1 MNWEVRTM
9 RSVTSYFNS
18 TLYRKAMSRYWP
30 LWVFFGGIWLFVIP
44 LNLLNLGMNYG
55 RYGYG
60 ATEYASWIAKQARNI
75 PMNSLGMGVGLTMFY
90 AVLCAMAVFG
100 YLYNSR
106 SACMMHALPPRR
118 EALFLSHYL
127 AGLSF
132 LVLPLVSVALITL
145 AVDLVLVPGAMLGLA
160 LRSLALW
167 LGVQCGAAL
176 FFFSFAAFCA
186 MFTGHILALPA
197 FYGILNGLVVG
208 MYELVSLL
216 LACFTY
222 GFSGASA
229 PGRWVELCTPV
240 YALCSAVA
248 APEMNG
254 VRHLRQPM
262 VVVGYAVVG
271 VVLAAL
277 ALMVYRSRRIESA
290 GDVVSVPLV
299 RPVFRW
305 GVALCT
311 GMSFGTFLAA
321 FFGWYDQAVPLT
333 LCVLLC
339 AAVGWFIAEM
349 LLRKSFHVLSA
360 WKGCVVL
367 CTVLVML
374 CAAFFLD
381 LFGIE
386 TRVPQADQVQ
396 SVRLSGNLSSPYDSG
411 NPAGIE
417 ITDPDQIREIIA
429 LHQAVVNDRARAQRT
444 HIADASVSYLELVY
458 TLPDGD
464 RLVRVYD
471 SLPLFQDEADQEG
484 SITYAVNQIIQ
495 DRNLM
500 KLFYGLDDHDNDTL
514 EEAVL
519 SEVRNTKTDSLEDL
533 ILDEDTGAKLWQAV
547 RQDYQEGTIGVRYLI
562 EDDDRM
568 NNTYRTD
575 LRFIF
580 TRMLPQ
586 DKDYG
591 DEGRYQSYDIT
602 VTLTPQ
608 ATHTAQV
615 LEESGLLGD
624 VYVLQPHTQEDFME
638 TADWED
644 DTPQTESVVTEALG

>member
-1 MNWEVRTM
+1 MG
-9 RSVTSYFNS
+9 SVTSYFNS

-30 LWVFFGGIWLFVIP
+30 LWVFFGGMWLFAIP
-44 LNLLNLGMNYG
+44 LNLLNQGMNYSRFG
-55 RYGYG
+55 FS
-60 ATEYASWIAKQARNI
+60 AAEASSRIADLARNV
-75 PMNSLGMGVGLTMFY
+75 PLDCLVPGVVLTMFY

-100 YLYNSR
+100 YLYNTR

-132 LVLPLVSVALITL
+132 LVLPLISVALITL
-145 AVDLVLVPGAMLGLA
+145 AVELVLVPSAALGLA

-176 FFFSFAAFCA
+176 FFFSFAVFCA

-208 MYELVSLL
+208 MYELVALL
-216 LACFTY
+216 LASFTY
-222 GFSGASA
+222 GISGVSC

-240 YALCSAVA
+240 YAICSAVT
-248 APEMNG
+248 APEVNG
-254 VRHLRQPM
+254 VRYLRQLM
-262 VVVGYAVVG
+262 VVAGYAAVG
-271 VVLAAL
+271 VVFAVL
-277 ALMVYRSRRIESA
+277 ALLVYRNRHMESA

-299 RPVFRW
+299 RPVFRC

-321 FFGWYDQAVPLT
+321 FFGWYERAVPLT
-333 LCVLLC
+333 LCVVLC
-339 AAVGWFIAEM
+339 AAIGWFIAEM
-349 LLRKSFHVLSA
+349 LLRKSFQVLDT

-367 CTVLVML
+367 CAVLAML

-386 TRVPQADQVQ
+386 TRVPQTEQVE
-396 SVRLSGNLSSPYDSG
+396 SVTISANLSAPYDSG
-411 NPAGIE
+411 NPADVE
-417 ITDPDQIREIIA
+417 ITDPDQIREIVA
-429 LHQAVVNDRARAQRT
+429 LHQAVVNDRVRSQQT
-444 HIADASVSYLELVY
+444 HGADAFVNYLNLEY
-458 TLPDGD
+458 TLDNGD
-464 RLVRVYD
+464 RLERVYD
-471 SLPLFQDEADQEG
+471 SLPLFQDEAEKEG
-484 SITYAVNQIIQ
+484 SITYAVDQIIQ
-495 DRNLM
+495 DRDLI
-500 KLFYGLDDHDNDTL
+500 KTFYGLDDHDNDTL

-519 SEVRNTKTDSLEDL
+519 SDVRNTKTDGMETLV
-533 ILDEDTGAKLWQAV
+533 LDEDTAAQLWQAV

-562 EDDDRM
+562 EDNDRM

-575 LRFIF
+575 LRFSF
-580 TRMLPQ
+580 TRILPQ
-586 DKDYG
+586 DKAYG
-591 DEGRYQSYDIT
+591 DEGRYQAYHIT

-615 LEESGLLGD
+615 LEQSGLLGGL
-624 VYVLQPHTQEDFME
+624 YVLQPHTSDDFGDESSEDY
-638 TADWED
+638 TTDWED
-644 DTPQTESVVTEALG
+644 DLQTEVDATVGTEQG

>member
-1 MNWEVRTM
+1 M
-9 RSVTSYFNS
+9 
-18 TLYRKAMSRYWP
+18 
-30 LWVFFGGIWLFVIP
+30 
-44 LNLLNLGMNYG
+44 
-55 RYGYG
+55 
-60 ATEYASWIAKQARNI
+60 
-75 PMNSLGMGVGLTMFY
+75 
-90 AVLCAMAVFG
+90 
-100 YLYNSR
+100 
-106 SACMMHALPPRR
+106 
-118 EALFLSHYL
+118 
-127 AGLSF
+127 
-132 LVLPLVSVALITL
+132 
-145 AVDLVLVPGAMLGLA
+145 
-160 LRSLALW
+160 
-167 LGVQCGAAL
+167 
-176 FFFSFAAFCA
+176 
-186 MFTGHILALPA
+186 
-197 FYGILNGLVVG
+197 
-208 MYELVSLL
+208 
-216 LACFTY
+216 
-222 GFSGASA
+222 
-229 PGRWVELCTPV
+229 
-240 YALCSAVA
+240 
-248 APEMNG
+248 
-254 VRHLRQPM
+254 
-262 VVVGYAVVG
+262 
-271 VVLAAL
+271 
-277 ALMVYRSRRIESA
+277 
-290 GDVVSVPLV
+290 PLV

-367 CTVLVML
+367 CAVLAML

-396 SVRLSGNLSSPYDSG
+396 SVRISANLSAPYDSG

-429 LHQAVVNDRARAQRT
+429 LHQAVVNDRARSQQT
-444 HIADASVSYLELVY
+444 HSADAFAYLDLVY

-464 RLVRVYD
+464 RLVRMYH

-484 SITYAVNQIIQ
+484 SITYAVSQIIQ

-514 EEAVL
+514 EEADL
-519 SEVRNTKTDSLEDL
+519 SEVRNTKTDSLENL

-547 RQDYQEGTIGVRYLI
+547 RQDYQEGTIGVRYLT

-575 LRFIF
+575 LCFTF
-580 TRMLPQ
+580 TRILPQ
-586 DKDYG
+586 DEAYG
-591 DEGRYQSYDIT
+591 DESRYQCYDIT

-615 LEESGLLGD
+615 LEQSGLLGD
-624 VYVLQPHTQEDFME
+624 VYVLQPHTREDFME

-644 DTPQTESVVTEALG
+644 DDLQTEAATTAPLG